1 MSRGEKQLKM
11 FTDIVVGSGISGL
24 TVATLLAK
32 DGRKVALL
40 EQNSLPG
47 GAIRQFRREGISFD
61 VGCHYTGC
69 LGEGQFLER
78 LWAYC
83 GIGDKIT
90 VRCCRDNYD
99 RFDFAE
105 TDRPV
110 KSWFD
115 YQRLRDEL
123 CSTFPDD
130 SRGIEKYLQIV
141 RDICDKI
148 PYYNMDLSLSTFLGA
163 YRRDSRSLREFLAR
177 EIKSRRLRKVLG
189 ASGFLYGIPAA
200 ETPLD
205 THAMVCHGYYTG
217 AWVVAGGGQ
226 SVVDSLL
233 QRFQQLGGVVRCNSR
248 VEQLICAGG
257 AVNGVRL
264 ASGEK
269 IGCQRLVYT
278 GHPTAVV
285 DMVPQG
291 VFRPAYMTRLRT
303 LKNSPSF
310 FVVFGRA
317 QKKMDWRS
325 GPLNYLRMADGSEVI
340 SADSSQPLSRRSLMM
355 TGTSAQESCA
365 VRDNY
370 GITLLCP
377 AFWAEVSHFA
387 DNRKGEEYLAY
398 KKSVTE
404 TLVAEAER
412 NWSSVVGGI
421 TPLASGSPLT
431 FHDYLS
437 APEGC
442 SYGVMH
448 SLDQYTPD
456 IRTRLRGFYFAGQ
469 SIFMTGLVGASVS
482 AVANA
487 GEIIGL
493 EELWNNIRK
502 V

>member
-1 MSRGEKQLKM
+1 M

-32 DGRKVALL
+32 NGRKVALL
-40 EQNSLPG
+40 EQGSSPG
-47 GAIRQFRREGISFD
+47 GALRQFRRGGISFD

-69 LGEGQFLER
+69 LGEGQFLAR

-83 GIGDKIT
+83 GVGDKIA
-90 VRCCRDNYD
+90 VYCCRDSYD

-105 TDRPV
+105 SDRPV
-110 KSWFD
+110 RSWFD

-123 CSTFPDD
+123 CSTFPEEF
-130 SRGIEKYLQIV
+130 RGIEKYLQTV
-141 RDICDKI
+141 RGICDRI
-148 PYYNMDLSLSTFLGA
+148 PYYNMDLSLSAFLGS
-163 YRRDSRSLREFLAR
+163 YRRDRRSLSEFLAR
-177 EIKSRRLRKVLG
+177 EIKSSRLRKVLG

-205 THAMVCHGYYTG
+205 THAMVSHGYYTG

-226 SVVDSLL
+226 TVIDSLL
-233 QRFQQLGGVVRCNSR
+233 QRFQQLGGVVQCNSR

-257 AVNGVRL
+257 AVSGVRL
-264 ASGEK
+264 ASGEEM
-269 IGCQRLVYT
+269 GCRRLVYT
-278 GHPTAVV
+278 GHPAAVV
-285 DMVPQG
+285 DMVPPG
-291 VFRPAYMTRLRT
+291 VFRPAYTRRLRA
-303 LKNSPSF
+303 LKNSLSF

-317 QKKMDWRS
+317 RKRMDWRS
-325 GPLNYLRMADGSEVI
+325 GPLNYLRMADGNEVI
-340 SADSSQPLSRRSLMM
+340 SADSSRPLARRSLMM
-355 TGTSAQESCA
+355 TGTGTRKSCA
-365 VRDNY
+365 VRDTY

-398 KKSVTE
+398 KKRVTE

-431 FHDYLS
+431 FHDYLA

-448 SLDQYTPD
+448 SLNQYPPD
-456 IRTRLRGFYFAGQ
+456 VRTRLRGFYLAGQ
-469 SIFMTGLVGASVS
+469 SILMTGLVGASVS
-482 AVANA
+482 AVASA

-493 EELWNNIRK
+493 EELWNSIRK
-502 V
+502 G